1 VAVSFSSK
9 NEKHHLL
16 TLTGE
21 PDWQLILWKWDASKI
36 QAMTSIGFSNPQG
49 FPTFQVSFNPFDANA
64 VVVTGPSTYKYY
76 KIGETE
82 FTVDHS

>member
-1 VAVSFSSK
+1 
-9 NEKHHLL
+9 
-16 TLTGE
+16 
-21 PDWQLILWKWDASKI
+21 
-36 QAMTSIGFSNPQG
+36 MTSIGFSNPQG